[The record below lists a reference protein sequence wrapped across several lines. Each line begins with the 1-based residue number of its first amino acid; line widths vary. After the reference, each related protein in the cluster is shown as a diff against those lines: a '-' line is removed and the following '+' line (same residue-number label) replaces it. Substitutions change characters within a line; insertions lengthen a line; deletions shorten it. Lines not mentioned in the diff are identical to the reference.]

1 MGTPSGLE
9 LQALPR
15 LLSGVARQALP
26 KLTLALGVHPMRAV
40 KFVMKATAARR
51 QPHLVQGLLQIDH
64 DLTAVGEGQ
73 RHHAAHP
80 LVVDV
85 SVGVVVQ
92 AIAADLNASKKA
104 FSVVQKFEVGHYN
117 RCMLK
122 LIKILVMAHALVG
135 GAAMLTACGQKGAL
149 FMPNT
154 PESQDRAT
162 LPQSL
167 NPWPDTPAP
176 TTPAKK

>member
-1 MGTPSGLE
+1 MASGLE
-9 LQALPR
+9 LQALPC
-15 LLSGVARQALP
+15 LLRGITRQAFPELA
-26 KLTLALGVHPMRAV
+26 LALGVHPVRTV
-40 KFVMKATAARR
+40 KFVMKATTACR
-51 QPHLVQGLLQIDH
+51 QPHLVQGFLQIDH
-64 DLTAVGEGQ
+64 DLTAVRKGQ
-73 RHHAAHP
+73 SDHAAHP
-80 LVVDV
+80 LVVNV
-85 SVGVVVQ
+85 CVGVVVQ

-122 LIKILVMAHALVG
+122 VFKILVMAHALVG
-135 GAAMLTACGQKGAL
+135 GAAMLTACGQKGPL
-149 FMPNT
+149 YMPNT

-176 TTPAKK
+176 TTPPKK